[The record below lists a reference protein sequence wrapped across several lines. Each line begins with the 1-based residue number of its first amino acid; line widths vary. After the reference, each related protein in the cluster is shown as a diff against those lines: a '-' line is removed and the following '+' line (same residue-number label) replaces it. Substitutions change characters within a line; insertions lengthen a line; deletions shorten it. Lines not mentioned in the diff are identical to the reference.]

1 MSTKRDSASI
11 NSGDDPKRQKMN
23 TETEMKELVRNSMLP
38 SIVVYLPPRDILN
51 CIQTSKKWK
60 EEIDTEYVWNDLL
73 LPSMMLHHRPRDIS
87 KCIQASKKWKDK
99 IDTIDTFW
107 KEVVN
112 ITVSPPIVKAIEEH
126 ASKLCSSSSGDTKT
140 TDYESIA
147 LAFDSEKIT
156 SVRQIRAPA
165 NKFYYPD
172 RLVFDVKN
180 SQITKIAVRTCR
192 SKRRLIATIIE
203 MDL

>member
-1 MSTKRDSASI
+1 MED
-11 NSGDDPKRQKMN
+11 
-23 TETEMKELVRNSMLP
+23 LVRNTMLS
-38 SIVVYLPPRDILN
+38 SIMVYLPPRDILN
-51 CIQTSKKWK
+51 CIQTSKTWK

-73 LPSMMLHHRPRDIS
+73 LPSMMLHLPPRDIL

-99 IDTIDTFW
+99 IDTVDAFW
-107 KEVVN
+107 KQVVN
-112 ITVSPPIVKAIEEH
+112 ITVPLKIIEAIEE
-126 ASKLCSSSSGDTKT
+126 LSSSGDTKT